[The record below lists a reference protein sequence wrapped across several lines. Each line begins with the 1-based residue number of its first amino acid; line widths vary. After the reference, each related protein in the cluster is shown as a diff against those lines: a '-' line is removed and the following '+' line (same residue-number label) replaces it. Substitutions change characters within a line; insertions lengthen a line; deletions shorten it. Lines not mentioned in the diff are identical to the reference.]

1 MKASV
6 QQIEV
11 NTEELKL
18 LVERAREAPLEEAGC
33 RKLHALIDT
42 FEYVTLLL
50 EDKQTTIQAL
60 RQLLLKPSTEKTEKI
75 LQKAGVAASEKPIN
89 RQVRRRPRRPRGTAA
104 TVPSHIRLPRKSRF
118 LIHC

>member
-1 MKASV
+1 MKASA
-6 QQIEV
+6 QPIDV

-60 RQLLLKPSTEKTEKI
+60 RPALVETQHGEDGEDLAED
-75 LQKAGVAASEKPIN
+75 
-89 RQVRRRPRRPRGTAA
+89 RRRSQRETQQTARYEDAQEGQGARPQQCR
-104 TVPSHIRLPRKSRF
+104 VI
-118 LIHC
+118 